1 MALLDANLPQDDSIF
16 ASDGGVVRHLRVRLP
31 HAGNPP
37 VLVDAAG
44 AIVHP
49 WEVEL
54 LRWPPTATAALQ
66 HGGYLSKQ
74 PADLDLWCNC
84 AD

>member
-1 MALLDANLPQDDSIF
+1 MTPLDANNPHDGIL
-16 ASDGGVVRHLRVRLP
+16 ASDGGTVRDLTLRLSHV
-31 HAGNPP
+31 GGVP
-37 VLVDAAG
+37 VLVDGAG
-44 AIVHP
+44 SVVNP

-66 HGGYLSKQ
+66 RGGYLIER
-74 PADLDLWCNC
+74 PTDLDLWCNC